1 MKAHRTSM
9 RRRLTFVCLLLTI
22 VALAI
27 TGLDSYTRERDS
39 LERSM
44 RQNLATM
51 AQMVAVNVQSGL
63 EFADPQEVAHFLDT
77 AVKTVRLQSAAVFTH
92 EGRRFAVAGDPA
104 LAPWAPSNA
113 ERIDN
118 DWLRDETF
126 TYKDGTGETRQ
137 GHVLVRASGVPLQQR
152 IDRFVQGL
160 CVTMCL
166 ALVGLGL
173 AAHWLLDKLLRPVAT
188 LVETTH
194 RVRTTE
200 DYSLR
205 ARATADDEIGA
216 LVHSFNAMLEVIQE
230 RDTRVAR
237 SAERL
242 EQQVRER
249 TSELRRALEAAES
262 ATRAKSTFVANMS
275 HEIRTPLNAVL
286 GMADLAMET
295 EDPVELREYLGVIRS
310 AGSNLLGILC
320 DILDLSKIES
330 GKLELSNVPTDIEA
344 LAMEA
349 LRPLTSRI
357 QSKDLELVFQFDPEL
372 SPGYLCDD
380 VRLRQILTNLVGN
393 AIKFTE
399 HGFVAVRMDRVGDL
413 GDVHEV
419 RVSVQDSGVG
429 IPQDRLSAIFTPF
442 TQADSTITRRF
453 AGTGLGLSITDRL
466 VRLMGGRIEVQST
479 LGIGTTFHVTIP
491 LESVACLID
500 PPPLPPA
507 GWRLVMTSTSAKV
520 REATATIARRLG
532 TDFVA
537 VDNIASLSSIDLRV
551 DHDAIVV
558 DDRDP
563 DNDSALAAIVPI
575 GANGMRPVFLLTA
588 YQDLASTTA
597 RCQNQGYFGY
607 LTKPLSHRELAQR
620 LLALTRGGTSPQT
633 TTQSPRIA
641 SPGHEHSKLRI
652 LVAEDNAVNQKL
664 IERILQ
670 RDGHLVTIADNGR
683 ICLDAHSTG
692 EFDIVLMDMQMPE
705 MSGLEATA
713 QIRRNEEQT
722 GKHIPI
728 VALTANTSNEDRD
741 ACLRSGMDDVMAKP
755 ISIPRLR
762 AMLAHYAKDSQGTQP
777 NATQGDGSQ
786 HP

>member
-22 VALAI
+22 VALGI

-39 LERSM
+39 LESSM

-77 AVKTVRLQSAAVFTH
+77 AVKRVHLQAAAVFTTD
-92 EGRRFAVAGDPA
+92 GRRFAVAGDAAVVPA
-104 LAPWAPSNA
+104 APSSP
-113 ERIDN
+113 ERVDD
-118 DWLRDETF
+118 DWVAIEPFL
-126 TYKDGTGETRQ
+126 YKDTAGDMRT
-137 GHVLVRASGVPLQQR
+137 GHVLVRASGDPLQAR
-152 IDRFVQGL
+152 IGQFVSGL
-160 CVTMCL
+160 CITMGL

-173 AAHWLLDKLLRPVAT
+173 AAHWLLTRLLRPVAT

-205 ARATADDEIGA
+205 ARATNDDEIGA
-216 LVHSFNAMLEVIQE
+216 LVQSFNAMLEVIQE

-286 GMADLAMET
+286 GMADLAMDT
-295 EDPVELREYLGVIRS
+295 EDPAELREYLGVIRS

-330 GKLELSNVPTDIEA
+330 GKLELSNVPTDLESLA
-344 LAMEA
+344 LEA

-357 QSKDLELVFQFDPEL
+357 QSKDLELIFQFDPAL
-372 SPGYLCDD
+372 AAGYLCDD
-380 VRLRQILTNLVGN
+380 VRVRQVFTNLVGN

-399 HGFVAVRMDRVGDL
+399 RGFVVVRLARKADL
-413 GDVHEV
+413 AGVHEV
-419 RVSVQDSGVG
+419 EISVQDSGVG

-466 VRLMGGRIEVQST
+466 VRLMGGRIEVEST
-479 LGIGTTFHVTIP
+479 LQVGTTFRVTLP
-491 LESVACLID
+491 LEVTSSPLEA
-500 PPPLPPA
+500 PPLPPP
-507 GWRLVMTSTSAKV
+507 GWRIVLVSASAKA
-520 REATATIARRLG
+520 REGMAAIAQRLG
-532 TDFVA
+532 TQLTT
-537 VDNIASLSSIDLRV
+537 VDSIAALATIERTG
-551 DHDAIVV
+551 HCEAIIV

-563 DNDSALAAIVPI
+563 DHDETLTRLVPR
-575 GANGMRPVFLLTA
+575 GSDGVRPIFLLTA

-597 RCQNQGYFGY
+597 RCQDQHYCGY
-607 LTKPLSHRELAQR
+607 LTKPLAHRELAQR
-620 LLALTRGGTSPQT
+620 LHALTADPGSTRQARQVPRSGNV
-633 TTQSPRIA
+633 TQDGR
-641 SPGHEHSKLRI
+641 KLHI

-670 RDGHLVTIADNGR
+670 RDGHIVTMADNGR
-683 ICLDAHSTG
+683 ICLEAHTHG
-692 EFDIVLMDMQMPE
+692 QFDLVLMDMQMPE

-713 QIRRNEEQT
+713 QIRRNEERT
-722 GKHIPI
+722 GRHIPI

-762 AMLAHYAKDSQGTQP
+762 AMLAQYAKDLPRLSP
-777 NATQGDGSQ
+777 EAIEDGEKESS
-786 HP
+786 